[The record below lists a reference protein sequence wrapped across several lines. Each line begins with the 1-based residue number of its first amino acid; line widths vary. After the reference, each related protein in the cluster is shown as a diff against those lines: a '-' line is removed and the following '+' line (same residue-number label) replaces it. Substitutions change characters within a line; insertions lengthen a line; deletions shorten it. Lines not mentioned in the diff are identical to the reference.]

1 MVQTNVV
8 QIIESLLHIA
18 FPHICAGCGSD
29 TMERQH
35 MLCLQC
41 LDNLPATGFAAYADN
56 PVTKLFTGRLPV
68 EQATAQYYFTK
79 KSLMQQ
85 LLHDFKY
92 RGNKELGY
100 YLGELMGKDI
110 QQSELYTTV
119 DAIVPLPLFTAKE
132 KQRGYNQAEIVCKGI
147 ANEWHIPVVKNAVI
161 RKEYTE
167 SQTRKSRVQRWQN
180 MEDRFE
186 LIDEKNIAGKHILLV
201 DDVITTGATLE
212 ACGRAI
218 LKAKDVRLSIA
229 TLCFALD

>member
-1 MVQTNVV
+1 
-8 QIIESLLHIA
+8 
-18 FPHICAGCGSD
+18 
-29 TMERQH
+29 

-41 LDNLPATGFAAYADN
+41 LANMPATGFAAYTDN

-79 KSLMQQ
+79 RSLMQQ

-92 RGNKELGY
+92 RSNKELGY
-100 YLGELMGKDI
+100 YLGELMGKDM
-110 QQSELYTTV
+110 QQSEWFATV

-132 KQRGYNQAEIVCKGI
+132 KQRGYNQAGILCKGI
-147 ANEWHIPVVKNAVI
+147 AAEWHIPVLKNVVI
-161 RKEYTE
+161 RKEHTE
-167 SQTRKSRVQRWQN
+167 SQTKKSRVQRWQN

-186 LIDEKNIAGKHILLV
+186 VIDEKSIAGKHILLV